1 MWSKYGSSCPTHFP
15 YTQRHSSIQIW
26 FVCRLEDLEYS
37 WSWFSQWLKNAY
49 ANLVLRDFSPFQAR
63 EKSLGTRL
71 AYAWENPSPP
81 AQSYYDSLSLLVTAT
96 LTSFSWVAFFSLAM
110 IWNKFSDKYSSANSA
125 RSRNGFSFPLALI
138 KETQK
143 LRNRTLQNLN
153 AT

>member
-1 MWSKYGSSCPTHFP
+1 MEVAVLHISLIRSGTHLYKYDLYADLKIWNIPD
-15 YTQRHSSIQIW
+15 RSI
-26 FVCRLEDLEYS
+26 R
-37 WSWFSQWLKNAY
+37 QWLKNAY

-81 AQSYYDSLSLLVTAT
+81 AQSYDDSLSLLVTAT

-110 IWNKFSDKYSSANSA
+110 IWNKFSDKHSSANSA

-143 LRNRTLQNLN
+143 LRNQTLQNLN